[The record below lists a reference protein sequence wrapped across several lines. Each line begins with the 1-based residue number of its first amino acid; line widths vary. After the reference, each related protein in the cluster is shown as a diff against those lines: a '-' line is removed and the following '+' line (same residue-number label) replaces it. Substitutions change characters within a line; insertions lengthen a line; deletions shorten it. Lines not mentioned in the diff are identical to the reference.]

1 MIDKSTVRLND
12 SCFLKSLEKCN
23 LCPRKCFVNR
33 LDGELGYCNASSEVT
48 IAKVTLHHWEEPCIS
63 GVKGSGTVFF
73 SHCNLNCV
81 FCQNHK
87 ISQVGYGKTVSINR
101 LSEIF
106 LEQQSRGALNIN
118 LVTPSHYVPQIIEAL
133 KLAKSRG
140 LNIPI
145 LYNSNGYEN
154 IDTIK
159 VLRGF
164 IDVYLPDLKYYKDK
178 YALKYSK
185 ATNYFAC
192 ARVVIAEMVS
202 QVGEVKFDNDGI
214 IQKGVI
220 IRHLM
225 LPGLL
230 FDSKKIIDF
239 IYTTFRDSV
248 YISLMNQYTPMYT
261 AYKYPEINKVVNPNH
276 YDALINY
283 CLKIGITRCFIQE
296 SGASSEAYV
305 PDFDLR
311 GV

>member
-1 MIDKSTVRLND
+1 MIDKSTVILND
-12 SCFLKSLEKCN
+12 SCFLKLLEKCD
-23 LCPRKCFVNR
+23 LCPRKCFINR
-33 LDGELGYCNASSEVT
+33 LDGELGHCNASSEVN

-63 GVKGSGTVFF
+63 GAQGSGAVFF

-87 ISQVGYGKTVSINR
+87 ISQVGYGKTVSVSR
-101 LSEIF
+101 LSKIF

-133 KLAKSRG
+133 KLAKNEG

-154 IDTIK
+154 IETIK

-178 YALKYSK
+178 YALKYSN
-185 ATNYFAC
+185 APNYFAC
-192 ARVVIAEMVS
+192 ATAVIAEMVS

-214 IQKGVI
+214 IQNGVI

-230 FDSKKIIDF
+230 FDSKRIIDF
-239 IYTTFRDSV
+239 IHTTFSDSV
-248 YISLMNQYTPMYT
+248 YISLMNQYTPMYN
-261 AYKYPEINKVVNPNH
+261 AFKYPEINKVVNPNH

-283 CLKIGITRCFIQE
+283 CLKIGIIKCFIQE
-296 SGASSEAYV
+296 SGTSSESYV
-305 PDFDLR
+305 PSFDLS